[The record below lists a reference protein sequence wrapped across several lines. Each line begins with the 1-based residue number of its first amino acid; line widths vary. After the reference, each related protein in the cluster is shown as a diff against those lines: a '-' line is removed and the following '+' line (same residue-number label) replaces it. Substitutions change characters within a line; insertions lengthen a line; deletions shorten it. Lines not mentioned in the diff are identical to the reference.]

1 MSKRNIIDFSSN
13 IFEPKQVLYNNN
25 QYTLYLARFKGLHD
39 LYNYLKSDPKINKKV
54 FRELASITGEEDF
67 AGKPYKEAVEDLIS
81 VIDPGYD
88 EFLKLQGNI
97 NKAIKLDVHKYKTV
111 KTVSGGR
118 LNIPAY
124 SAGVPFCYETEEKIS
139 KPKFI
144 RINVSLSYGWT
155 TSSKQVYNRTVIL
168 TNIVKALEA
177 SGYSVDV
184 KTFELSHNENEI
196 IHVSVDVKRHG
207 ERINMQTLYKS
218 LCHREFLRR
227 ILFSVLETLD
237 VKSDW
242 SDGYGYTCSE
252 EMTRSILKINKNDLY
267 FDAPNRMRIRGND
280 LSEDFESV
288 INILNL
294 ADKFDV
300 EEAKKLFREQSKK
313 LELKK

>member
-13 IFEPKQVLYNNN
+13 IFEPKQILYNNN
-25 QYTLYLARFKGLHD
+25 QYTLYLARFRGLHD
-39 LYNYLKSDPKINKKV
+39 LYNYLKSDPKINKKI
-54 FRELASITGEEDF
+54 FRELASINNEEDF
-67 AGKPYKEAVEDLIS
+67 AGKPYKEAVEDLVS

-124 SAGVPFCYETEEKIS
+124 SAGVPLCYETEEKLS

-144 RINVSLSYGWT
+144 RLNVSLAYGWT
-155 TSSKQVYNRTVIL
+155 TSSKQVYNRAVII

-207 ERINMQTLYKS
+207 ERINMQTLYKG
-218 LCHREFLRR
+218 LCYREFLRR
-227 ILFSVLETLD
+227 ILFRVLETLD

-242 SDGYGYTCSE
+242 SAGYGYTCSE
-252 EMTRSILKINKNDLY
+252 EMTRNILKINKNDLY
-267 FDAPNRMRIRGND
+267 FDTPIRMGIRGND
-280 LSEDFESV
+280 LSEDFEKTL
-288 INILNL
+288 NILNL
-294 ADKFDV
+294 SDKFDV

>member
-227 ILFSVLETLD
+227 ILFRVLETLD

-252 EMTRSILKINKNDLY
+252 EMTRNILKINKNDLY
-267 FDAPNRMRIRGND
+267 FDTPIRMGIRGND
-280 LSEDFESV
+280 LSEDFEKTL
-288 INILNL
+288 NILNL
-294 ADKFDV
+294 SDKFDV